1 MLGKMVL
8 AFRKWIY
15 TSTMRRYQKRYF
27 DNIRNQ
33 WVEGYYEAANR
44 LKNPL
49 FLNRAYRM
57 WYSAMNK

>member
-1 MLGKMVL
+1 
-8 AFRKWIY
+8 
-15 TSTMRRYQKRYF
+15 MRRYQKRYF